1 MKPVARFVVRPDG
14 EARSLLLLGIAKADA
29 RALESGFVYE
39 IRDFDGELVLSKVG
53 PSCIGR
59 PVNATHEERHR
70 ESRLLSWGCSADGLI
85 TRCGKWLV
93 ATLSEWQA
101 YRAKRLG
108 HEVPI
113 AASEWDGGAK

>member
-1 MKPVARFVVRPDG
+1 MKPIARFVVRPDG
-14 EARSLLLLGIAKADA
+14 EAQSLLLLGIAKADTQ
-29 RALESGFVYE
+29 ALEPGFVYE

-53 PSCIGR
+53 PSCIG
-59 PVNATHEERHR
+59 PVNATPEERQR
-70 ESRLLSWGCSADGLI
+70 ESWLLSWGCSADGLI

-101 YRAKRLG
+101 YRAKCFG
-108 HEVPI
+108 HGVPI